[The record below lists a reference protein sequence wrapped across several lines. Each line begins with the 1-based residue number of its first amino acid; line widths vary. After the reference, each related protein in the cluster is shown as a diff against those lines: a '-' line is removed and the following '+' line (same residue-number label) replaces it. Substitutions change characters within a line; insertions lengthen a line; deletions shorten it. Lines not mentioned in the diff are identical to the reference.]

1 VNASRRFSEHGNIRP
16 AAMSDRNSRWRWATP
31 KSSRALWCEK
41 TQSGGLVDG
50 RCEEDQIGQESI
62 DSGGAYESGSTVVSD
77 TAIQDE
83 LLVEEIPL

>member
-1 VNASRRFSEHGNIRP
+1 
-16 AAMSDRNSRWRWATP
+16 MSDRNSRWRWATP
-31 KSSRALWCEK
+31 KSSKALWCEK